1 MARKSRAGPPLAPGV
16 VTQSAARLRPAQ
28 EVERVKR
35 TYVFGLIAAMMI
47 AAPPSYAARAR
58 FQRMVVVGDSILAGF
73 GSGGFVNTGPI
84 GQTFSAPAYVARR
97 AGVSLPQP
105 LMTKPGVPAPLVI
118 DDVNGNGQLD
128 PGEVR
133 RTTDAIGTRARPIRV
148 ARNLAVP
155 GEDLSSVFDEIS
167 PGVIAKNLFTGDQV
181 DGRDVL
187 KFLVL
192 GVPPRD
198 GSVSQVTRAQ
208 DLDPSFVM
216 LWIGNNDVLDM
227 ATQTNPDAVTLD
239 PSQFDNR
246 FRRLLNALADT
257 NAGMAVANLPD
268 VTGIAALRHAGTE
281 VTTCRQA
288 DGTSRAVAPDDLLS
302 IDLPRSELP
311 VPPCSEILGP
321 VERDRIRATIMSLN
335 AVIAAA
341 VADTE
346 QRRGVAIAQ
355 VDTFTLFDQLR
366 SQGFDV
372 DGNGT
377 ADISTGY
384 LGGIFSLDGIHPTRT
399 GNALIA
405 NAFIDAI
412 DQRFGETI
420 PRVDIAR
427 VAARDPLVGNR
438 FRPAGE
444 PPFGLIGDDD
454 TNDLSGFFSDASDR
468 VSNGAKSYRSDTVG
482 TGKDLFGRIKRFFKD
497 LF

>member
-1 MARKSRAGPPLAPGV
+1 
-16 VTQSAARLRPAQ
+16 
-28 EVERVKR
+28 
-35 TYVFGLIAAMMI
+35 
-47 AAPPSYAARAR
+47 
-58 FQRMVVVGDSILAGF
+58 
-73 GSGGFVNTGPI
+73 
-84 GQTFSAPAYVARR
+84 
-97 AGVSLPQP
+97 
-105 LMTKPGVPAPLVI
+105 
-118 DDVNGNGQLD
+118 
-128 PGEVR
+128 
-133 RTTDAIGTRARPIRV
+133 
-148 ARNLAVP
+148 
-155 GEDLSSVFDEIS
+155 
-167 PGVIAKNLFTGDQV
+167 
-181 DGRDVL
+181 
-187 KFLVL
+187 
-192 GVPPRD
+192 
-198 GSVSQVTRAQ
+198 
-208 DLDPSFVM
+208 
-216 LWIGNNDVLDM
+216 
-227 ATQTNPDAVTLD
+227 
-239 PSQFDNR
+239 
-246 FRRLLNALADT
+246 
-257 NAGMAVANLPD
+257 MAVANLPD

-420 PRVDIAR
+420 PRVNIAR

-444 PPFGLIGDDD
+444 PPFGLIGDDN
-454 TNDLSGFFSDASDR
+454 TNDLSGFFSDVFDR
-468 VSNGAKSYRSDTVG
+468 VSNGAKSFRSDTVG